1 MIQLHPNWLF
11 SAQQQ
16 QQIRI
21 PSLEFQ
27 MAAANVRSVADA
39 ASKTFFL

>member
-11 SAQQQ
+11 SAQQ